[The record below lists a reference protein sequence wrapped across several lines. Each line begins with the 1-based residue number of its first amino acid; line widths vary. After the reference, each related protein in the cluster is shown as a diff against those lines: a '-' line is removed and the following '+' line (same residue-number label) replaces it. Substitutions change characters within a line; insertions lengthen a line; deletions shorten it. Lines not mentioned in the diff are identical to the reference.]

1 MKKIT
6 NIMRLSAVV
15 NFLLSVFKIV
25 VGFIGSSYSLIAD
38 GIHSFSDLF
47 TDAISII
54 GNHFSNKPADKEHP
68 YGHGRLEYLTSSLI
82 GIVIIILGLLLI
94 GSSITKTLVVPS
106 KIVIVVSFITII
118 VKFILSSYLIK
129 KGKKYN
135 NNILIS
141 SGKESSADVYSSI
154 VVLISSI
161 LIQFSNSVAIFKYT
175 DKIATII
182 VGIFII
188 RTGYLIIKENF
199 SILIGEQEVRI
210 EYYDAL
216 KDFILKDKNILRI
229 DEMVLIKYGSYFK
242 ITIEVSMDEDLT
254 LKEAHRKA
262 HTLEDDI
269 CKNFSW
275 ARYITIHINPL
286 KNSSKN
292 KKV

>member
-6 NIMRLSAVV
+6 NIMRLSAIV
-15 NFLLSVFKIV
+15 NFLLSFFKVAI
-25 VGFIGSSYSLIAD
+25 GYIGSSYSLIAD

-54 GNHFSNKPADKEHP
+54 GNHLSNKPADKEHP
-68 YGHGRLEYLTSSLI
+68 YGHGRLEYLTASLI
-82 GIVIIILGLLLI
+82 GIVIIMLGLLLI
-94 GSSITKTLVVPS
+94 GNSMTKELVVPS
-106 KIVIVVSFITII
+106 KIVIGVSFITII

-141 SGKESSADVYSSI
+141 SGKESAADVYSSI
-154 VVLISSI
+154 VVLVSSI
-161 LIQFSNSVAIFKYT
+161 LIQFSNTVAIFKYT

-188 RTGYLIIKENF
+188 RTGFLIIKENF

-210 EYYDAL
+210 EFYDAL
-216 KDFILKDKNILRI
+216 KEFILKDKNILRI
-229 DEMVLIKYGSYFK
+229 DEMILIKYGSYFK
-242 ITIEVSMDEDLT
+242 ITIEVSMDENLT

-262 HTLEDDI
+262 HVLEDDI
-269 CKNFSW
+269 TKSFSW
-275 ARYITIHINPL
+275 ARYITIHVNPL
-286 KNSSKN
+286 KNSTKE
-292 KKV
+292 